1 MNASEMPKPPGA
13 RLEIRVGGV
22 ARTMRDRREIAIMAA
37 RELERRD
44 SDVVVIDLRD
54 GSVVP
59 HAGS

>member
-13 RLEIRVGGV
+13 RFEIRVGGV